1 MLIWGAL
8 QLYLDG
14 RQGKFAGNQKYI
26 TLAIDVPRNSEQTI
40 KAVENIFAIVKGTK
54 SIITFKEK
62 WVYGK
67 YLLSTSFEIVSIN
80 GYIQF
85 YLRCSSSFRDLFE
98 AAIYS
103 QYPDAEISEVE
114 DYLKNLPD
122 AFPND
127 THELFGGELK
137 FANKPF
143 FPIRTWEDFEHTV
156 SKEQVFKD
164 PLISLFEF
172 LGKLKQGEQFYV
184 HMIINPG
191 MHNQ

>member
-1 MLIWGAL
+1 MAEPFSYLLIKVLLLAVNYRCADLGAL

-85 YLRCSSSFRDLFE
+85 YLRCSSSFQR
-98 AAIYS
+98 
-103 QYPDAEISEVE
+103 
-114 DYLKNLPD
+114 
-122 AFPND
+122 
-127 THELFGGELK
+127 
-137 FANKPF
+137 
-143 FPIRTWEDFEHTV
+143 
-156 SKEQVFKD
+156 
-164 PLISLFEF
+164 SL
-172 LGKLKQGEQFYV
+172 
-184 HMIINPG
+184 
-191 MHNQ
+191 